1 MNQNSI
7 QIKAEA
13 RVLFVDMNSFFA
25 RCEQQ
30 VNFWLRNRPV
40 GVCVYT
46 GKYGCVI
53 SLSTEAKALGIKAGT
68 RLNDVM
74 ALHPDFI
81 PVESNPARYRQFHTK
96 IINILQQH
104 CKDVVPKSIDEA
116 IINLSNYEHS
126 DPVAIA
132 KQIKRDILEKVGDWL
147 ECSVGIA
154 PNAFLAK
161 LASVQGKKKGG
172 LMRITPQNIDE
183 VLSSLKL
190 GDLPGIG
197 ANMSYRL
204 ERAGIMT
211 PLEMRYATPQRLK
224 TIFKSIDGIYWH
236 YRLNFIETN
245 IVAHDYKGMQAMRQ
259 ISAEKRKH
267 IEYIEQLFMTL
278 CLTLEKRMVHH
289 KFYCKSIGFTARY
302 EDGTRWDDAFAITLP
317 VQDAVSLMRM
327 IRLRIGK
334 FEQLSGAGP
343 VLNTHIDSMRV
354 AVTNFVNTGNMFYS
368 LFDDIEQ
375 KDVALKTMYDIKSK
389 FGADKLIRAMEMTDG
404 KVIKDV
410 IGFGSVKDLT
420 ELDYKAAIF
429 QPPLK
434 PAHEQNEDHYQEF

>member
-1 MNQNSI
+1 LYVNQNSV
-7 QIKAEA
+7 QIKAEP
-13 RVLFVDMNSFFA
+13 RVLFIDMNSFFA

-53 SLSTEAKALGIKAGT
+53 SLSTEAKERGLKAGM

-74 ALHPDFI
+74 AVCPDFI
-81 PVESNPARYRQFHTK
+81 PIESNPARYREFHKK
-96 IINILQQH
+96 IIAVLMAYCN
-104 CKDVVPKSIDEA
+104 DVVPKSIDEA
-116 IINLSNYEHS
+116 IINLTNYDHS
-126 DPVAIA
+126 DPITIA
-132 KQIKRDILEKVGDWL
+132 RQIKKDILTKVGDWL

-161 LASVQGKKKGG
+161 LASVRGKKTGG
-172 LMRITPQNIDE
+172 LMMITPQNIDE
-183 VLSSLKL
+183 ILSGLKL

-204 ERAGIMT
+204 ERSGIKT
-211 PLEMRYATPQRLK
+211 PLEMRRATPQRLK
-224 TIFKSIDGIYWH
+224 AIFKSIDGIYWH

-245 IVAHDYKGMQAMRQ
+245 IVAHDYRGMQAMRQ
-259 ISAEKRKH
+259 ISAEKRKN
-267 IEYIEQLFMTL
+267 INYIDQLFMTL

-302 EDGTRWDDAFAITLP
+302 EDGTRWDDGFAITIP

-327 IRLRIGK
+327 IRLRVDK
-334 FEQLSGAGP
+334 FEKLSGTGP
-343 VLNTHIDSMRV
+343 VFNNDITQMRV
-354 AVTNFVNTGNMFYS
+354 AVTNFVNNGNMLYS
-368 LFDDIEQ
+368 LFDDMDQ
-375 KDVALKTMYDIKSK
+375 KEVALKTMHEIKDK
-389 FGADKLIRAMEMTDG
+389 FGSDKLIRAMEMTDG

-420 ELDYKAAIF
+420 DLDYRSAV
-429 QPPLK
+429 PLLADDAK
-434 PAHEQNEDHYQEF
+434 EAPYFEY

>member
-7 QIKAEA
+7 QVKAEP

-30 VNFWLRNRPV
+30 VNFWLRNRPI

-53 SLSTEAKALGIKAGT
+53 SLSTEAKERGLKAGM

-74 ALHPDFI
+74 AACPDFI
-81 PVESNPARYRQFHTK
+81 PVESNPVRYREFHKK
-96 IINILQQH
+96 IIHVLKQYCN
-104 CKDVVPKSIDEA
+104 DVVPKSIDEA
-116 IINLSNYEHS
+116 IINLTNYDHT
-126 DPVAIA
+126 DPLTIA
-132 KQIKRDILEKVGDWL
+132 RWIKRDILTNVGDWL

-161 LASVQGKKKGG
+161 LASVRGKKTGG
-172 LMRITPQNIDE
+172 LMMINPQNIDE
-183 VLSSLKL
+183 VLSGLKL

-204 ERAGIMT
+204 ERSGINT

-224 TIFKSIDGIYWH
+224 AIFKSIDGIYWH

-245 IVAHDYKGMQAMRQ
+245 IVAHDYHGMQSMRQ
-259 ISAEKRKH
+259 ISAEKRKN

-302 EDGTRWDDAFAITLP
+302 EDGTRWDDGFAITLP

-327 IRLRIGK
+327 IRLRMEK
-334 FEQLSGAGP
+334 FEAKTNSGP
-343 VLNTHIDSMRV
+343 ILNTHIDSMRV

-368 LFDDIEQ
+368 LFEDIER
-375 KDVALKTMYDIKSK
+375 KDIALKTMYEIKNK
-389 FGADKLIRAMEMTDG
+389 FGADKIIRAMEMTDG

-420 ELDYKAAIF
+420 DLDYKT
-429 QPPLK
+429 
-434 PAHEQNEDHYQEF
+434 E

>member
-7 QIKAEA
+7 QVKSEP

-53 SLSTEAKALGIKAGT
+53 SLSTEAKERGLKAGM

-74 ALHPDFI
+74 AACPDFI
-81 PVESNPARYRQFHTK
+81 PVESNPARYRGFHTK
-96 IINILQQH
+96 IINILKQH
-104 CKDVVPKSIDEA
+104 CNDVVPKSIDEA
-116 IINLSNYEHS
+116 IINLTNYDNI

-132 KQIKRDILEKVGDWL
+132 KQIKRDILENVGDWL

-161 LASVQGKKKGG
+161 LASVRGKKTGG
-172 LMRITPQNIDE
+172 LMMITPGNIDE
-183 VLSSLKL
+183 VLKDLKL

-197 ANMSYRL
+197 TNMSYRL
-204 ERAGIMT
+204 ERGGINT
-211 PLEMRYATPQRLK
+211 PLELRYAAPQRLK
-224 TIFKSIDGIYWH
+224 AIFKSIDGIYWH

-245 IVAHDYKGMQAMRQ
+245 IVAHDYHGMQAMRQ
-259 ISAEKRKH
+259 ISAEKRKN
-267 IEYIEQLFMTL
+267 INYIEQLFMTL

-302 EDGTRWDDAFAITLP
+302 EDGTRWDDGFSITLP

-327 IRLRIGK
+327 IRLRMEK
-334 FEQLSGAGP
+334 FESATNNGP

-368 LFDDIEQ
+368 LFEDIERN
-375 KDVALKTMYDIKSK
+375 DIALKTMYEIKNK
-389 FGADKLIRAMEMTDG
+389 FGSEKLIRAMEMTDG

-420 ELDYKAAIF
+420 DLDYKI
-429 QPPLK
+429 
-434 PAHEQNEDHYQEF
+434 